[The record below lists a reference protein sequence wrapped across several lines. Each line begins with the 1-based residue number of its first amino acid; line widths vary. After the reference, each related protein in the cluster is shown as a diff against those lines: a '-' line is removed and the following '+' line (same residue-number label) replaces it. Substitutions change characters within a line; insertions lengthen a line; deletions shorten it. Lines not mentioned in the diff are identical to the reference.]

1 MMDDSRKI
9 SQKKTSIGELGR
21 QESTVGEQLLKGLP
35 GQFVS
40 NIIEESTENEE
51 GKVIAKSY
59 NYLQYSR
66 PIFL

>member
-1 MMDDSRKI
+1 MMDDSRRN

-35 GQFVS
+35 GQFAP

-51 GKVIAKSY
+51 GNVIIKI
-59 NYLQYSR
+59 L
-66 PIFL
+66 